1 MAETS
6 EIPGR
11 TNHGDR
17 ESQTNALCC
26 QHIFNLEKEV
36 PAGYAESPYRT
47 AASTGTIGKITN
59 FSTACWKIFNEGM
72 MTLRI
77 IFTLLIGNALLL
89 SACTQGNPELTT
101 VSELTTVKEKASYA
115 LGQQLAGNL
124 VPAAA
129 GIDEASLVQ
138 GIKDTLTEKNPL
150 ITPQDGLEAL
160 QEYQSVLQQAAADRQ
175 NARAEINQKAATD
188 FLAENQ
194 KNPNIQVTASGLQY
208 EVLQE
213 GDGANPEATDTV
225 NVHYRGTFLDGTEF
239 DSSYSRGEP
248 VTFPLDRVI
257 PGWTEGLQLMN
268 TGAKYKLFLPPELA
282 YGVNGQGNDIEPNA
296 ALIFEVELLGIEK

>member
-1 MAETS
+1 
-6 EIPGR
+6 
-11 TNHGDR
+11 
-17 ESQTNALCC
+17 
-26 QHIFNLEKEV
+26 
-36 PAGYAESPYRT
+36 
-47 AASTGTIGKITN
+47 
-59 FSTACWKIFNEGM
+59 